1 MIDKLNEQDVAHTV
15 NRPEL
20 LVSGSDREFRA
31 LIQELFAMAA
41 GIEAAQAGFAAMIG
55 LSPSQYALL
64 VSVRHLEGERTVGVT
79 RLARY
84 LRLSAPF
91 VALEVARLVKSG
103 LLRKR
108 ADSSDGRRI
117 RLNVTPKGRR
127 LLATLAPDQARVND
141 IIFQNLTTQ
150 EFREL
155 RRLLGKLAFGA
166 ERGIA
171 LLDYL
176 VGERELRAAV

>member
-1 MIDKLNEQDVAHTV
+1 MARETFTGRRSILKLGNNVRRCRFEHGEISQ
-15 NRPEL
+15 
-20 LVSGSDREFRA
+20 
-31 LIQELFAMAA
+31 QELANA
-41 GIEAAQAGFAAMIG
+41 
-55 LSPSQYALL
+55 
-64 VSVRHLEGERTVGVT
+64 VGVT

-91 VALEVARLVKSG
+91 VAIEVARLVKTG

-117 RLNVTPKGRR
+117 RLNVTPKGRQ
-127 LLATLAPDQARVND
+127 LLASLAPDQARVND